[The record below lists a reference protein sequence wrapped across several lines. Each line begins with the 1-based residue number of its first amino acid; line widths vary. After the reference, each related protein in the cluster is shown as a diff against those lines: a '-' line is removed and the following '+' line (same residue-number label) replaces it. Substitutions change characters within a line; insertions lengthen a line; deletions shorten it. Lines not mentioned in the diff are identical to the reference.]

1 MGNQGQSAAEIVFDQ
16 ATKAYKGAPVPAVDG
31 LSMTVPAGQ
40 ICVLLGPSGSGKTT
54 ALTMVNRL
62 VELTSGDIRID
73 GVSVREQEPTG
84 LRRRI
89 GYVIQQIG
97 LFPHMTIE
105 ENVATVPQ
113 VLGWKRDRIRD
124 RVRELLDLVGLPP
137 GEYGGRYPAQL
148 SGGQR
153 QRVGIARALAA
164 DPPVMLMDE
173 PFGALD
179 PITRAHMQDE
189 FLRLHEQVRKTTL
202 FVSHDM
208 DEAVK
213 MGDRIAILRQG
224 GHLVQYDSPARIL
237 TAPADDFVAR
247 FVGTDRG
254 LKALT
259 LRRLGDLPL
268 DPADAARDVEAAP
281 LAAAE
286 TLHTALSALMASGSD
301 RLPVAD
307 ADGRVIGTVTLD
319 LIRVEAGRPAPG
331 KVEEPDAGP
340 AASLSASAEGEVA

>member
-1 MGNQGQSAAEIVFDQ
+1 MANQGHSAAEIVFDR
-16 ATKAYKGAPVPAVDG
+16 ATKVYRGAPAPAVDA
-31 LSMTVPAGQ
+31 LSMTVPAGE

-73 GVSVREQEPTG
+73 GVSVGEQDATG

-113 VLGWKRDRIRD
+113 VLGWKRDRVRD

-137 GEYGGRYPAQL
+137 REYGGRYPAQL

-179 PITRAHMQDE
+179 PITRERIQDE

-213 MGDRIAILRQG
+213 MGDRIAIFREG
-224 GHLVQYDSPARIL
+224 GHLVQYDTPERIL
-237 TAPADDFVAR
+237 TAPVDDFVAR
-247 FVGTDRG
+247 FVGADRG

-259 LRRLGDLPL
+259 LRRLADLTL
-268 DPADAARDVEAAP
+268 EPAGAAPDTAP
-281 LAAAE
+281 LAATE
-286 TLHTALSALMASGSD
+286 TLHTALSALMASSAD

-307 ADGRVIGTVTLD
+307 GDGRVVGTVTLD
-319 LIRVEAGRPAPG
+319 LIRAEAGRPSPDEDHRAG
-331 KVEEPDAGP
+331 PDAGP
-340 AASLSASAEGEVA
+340 ADGEVA

>member
-1 MGNQGQSAAEIVFDQ
+1 MANQGQSAAEIVFDR
-16 ATKAYKGAPVPAVDG
+16 ATKVYPGAPAPAVDG

-73 GVSVREQEPTG
+73 GVSVSEQDATG

-105 ENVATVPQ
+105 ENVGTVPQ
-113 VLGWKRDRIRD
+113 VLGWKRERVRD
-124 RVRELLDLVGLPP
+124 RVHELLDLVGLPP
-137 GEYGGRYPAQL
+137 REYGGRYPAQL

-179 PITRAHMQDE
+179 PITREHIQDE

-213 MGDRIAILRQG
+213 MGDRIAIFREG
-224 GHLVQYDSPARIL
+224 GHLVQYDAPERIL
-237 TAPADDFVAR
+237 TAPVDDFVAR
-247 FVGTDRG
+247 FIGADRG

-259 LRRLGDLPL
+259 LRRLTDLPL
-268 DPADAARDVEAAP
+268 EPADATPDGAP
-281 LAAAE
+281 LAATD
-286 TLHTALSALMASGSD
+286 TLHTALSALMASGAD

-307 ADGRVIGTVTLD
+307 GDGRVIGTVTLG
-319 LIRVEAGRPAPG
+319 LIRAEAGRPSPDGDRRAG
-331 KVEEPDAGP
+331 PDAGT
-340 AASLSASAEGEVA
+340 ADGEVA

>member
-1 MGNQGQSAAEIVFDQ
+1 MGSDQGLSAAEIVFDK
-16 ATKAYKGAPVPAVDG
+16 ATKVYKGAAAPAVDG
-31 LSMTVPAGQ
+31 LSMTVPAGE

-73 GVSVREQEPTG
+73 GVSVGEQDATE

-113 VLGWKRDRIRD
+113 VLGWKRDRVRD

-179 PITRAHMQDE
+179 PITREHMQDE

-213 MGDRIAILRQG
+213 MGDRIAILREG
-224 GHLVQYDSPARIL
+224 GHLAQYDSPERIL

-259 LRRLGDLPL
+259 LRRLADLRL
-268 DPADAARDVEAAP
+268 DPADAACAPEAAP
-281 LAAAE
+281 LGAAE
-286 TLHTALSALMASGSD
+286 SLHTALSALMASGSD

-307 ADGRVIGTVTLD
+307 GDGRLVGTVTLD
-319 LIRVEAGRPAPG
+319 MIRVGAGRAAQDG
-331 KVEEPDAGP
+331 ENDRRSERDA
-340 AASLSASAEGEVA
+340 ATSAGEEVA